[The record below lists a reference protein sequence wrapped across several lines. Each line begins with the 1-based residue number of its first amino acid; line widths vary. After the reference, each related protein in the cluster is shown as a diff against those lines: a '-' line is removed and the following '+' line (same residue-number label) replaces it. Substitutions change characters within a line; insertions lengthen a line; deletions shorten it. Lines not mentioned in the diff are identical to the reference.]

1 MNFNPSG
8 SALVSFYI
16 HQRLRKDSTLTQ
28 STKQQSAVASEDMEA
43 LVDDLETISEKL
55 DLIYKA
61 RRRREPEEEQAAIAN
76 LLKTWNCLK
85 ALY

>member
-1 MNFNPSG
+1 MTQPMMLQDARSEADPSRI
-8 SALVSFYI
+8 AP
-16 HQRLRKDSTLTQ
+16 
-28 STKQQSAVASEDMEA
+28 EDVEVF
-43 LVDDLETISEKL
+43 VDDLETISEKL

-61 RRRREPEEEQAAIAN
+61 RRKREPEEEQAAISD

>member
-1 MNFNPSG
+1 M
-8 SALVSFYI
+8 
-16 HQRLRKDSTLTQ
+16 TQ
-28 STKQQSAVASEDMEA
+28 PTMLPDVRREA
-43 LVDDLETISEKL
+43 DLSRIAPENVDTFVDDLETIAQTL

-61 RRRREPEEEQAAIAN
+61 RRKRELEEEQAAIAD

>member
-1 MNFNPSG
+1 M
-8 SALVSFYI
+8 VSRQTHSPLLI
-16 HQRLRKDSTLTQ
+16 PPELKKDFTMTQPTLLQ
-28 STKQQSAVASEDMEA
+28 DAIAPEDMDA
-43 LVDDLETISEKL
+43 FVDDLETIAEKL

-61 RRRREPEEEQAAIAN
+61 RRRREIEEEQRATSD

>member
-1 MNFNPSG
+1 M
-8 SALVSFYI
+8 
-16 HQRLRKDSTLTQ
+16 TQ
-28 STKQQSAVASEDMEA
+28 STMQQSAIAPEDVEA
-43 LVDDLETISEKL
+43 FVDDLETISEKL

-61 RRRREPEEEQAAIAN
+61 RRKREPEEEQAAIAD

>member
-1 MNFNPSG
+1 M
-8 SALVSFYI
+8 
-16 HQRLRKDSTLTQ
+16 
-28 STKQQSAVASEDMEA
+28 VAPEDVEA
-43 LVDDLETISEKL
+43 FVDDLETIFQTL

-61 RRRREPEEEQAAIAN
+61 RRGREPEEEQAAIAD